1 VVTENNPS
9 LLAQLKAAEEA
20 EMEVRRLE
28 TLASQAPSLR
38 AELAKAQRHDNRN
51 QNRNAARAQAIKA
64 IEAAAEKQREVPG
77 TLETVAKM
85 VYSLYSVLKGI
96 DADRR
101 EATRYMAIVDQVDYE
116 EELEYGEEE
125 QREMGRDSKSLE
137 YLIASRHGQ
146 AKVKQLVEEMDS
158 TFSFLRDC
166 HLEEPLRR
174 DVANFILAHV
184 VSPDQVAHDKVSPD
198 RAVEPPA
205 PEA

>member
-1 VVTENNPS
+1 MVTENNPS

-96 DADRR
+96 DSERQ
-101 EATRYMAIVDQVDYE
+101 EAARYMAIVDKVDYE
-116 EELEYGEEE
+116 EELEAGEEE
-125 QREMGRDSKSLE
+125 QRELGRESKSLE

-146 AKVKQLVEEMDS
+146 ARVKQLVEDIDP
-158 TFSFLRDC
+158 TFTLLRDC
-166 HLEEPLRR
+166 NLEEPLRR

-184 VSPDQVAHDKVSPD
+184 VSPNRVAQERVSQD
-198 RAVEPPA
+198 RAVELPPE
-205 PEA
+205 EA